1 MSLSEFQRGFLFL
14 YMIQPPFLKQ
24 GSTVGIIAPARKL
37 DEEVAKK
44 AKELLETWELPVV
57 FGKHLFTNEHS
68 YLSASDEHRRAD
80 LQQMFEDET
89 IEAIFCARGGYGST
103 RIMDQLNYAPLL
115 RKPKWVIG
123 FSDITS
129 IHLQLNKLG
138 IQSIH
143 GTMPVLF
150 TSDEQ
155 KRSVEALK
163 TLLFGYVEPMA
174 VPYDSS
180 NRQGNVTGQLIGG
193 NLSLLIDSL
202 GTPTE
207 IDTKNKIL
215 VIEDVGEYFYKI
227 DRMTMQLRRANKL
240 SGLAGLV
247 VGHFTDITES
257 TLAFGETV
265 KEIILYHTRAYSYPI
280 AFNFPIGHH
289 QPNLPFV
296 QGAEVNLRVDVKGSA
311 LTYINELTRA

>member
-1 MSLSEFQRGFLFL
+1 
-14 YMIQPPFLKQ
+14 MIQPPFLKQ

-37 DEEVAKK
+37 DEGVAKK
-44 AKELLETWELPVV
+44 AEALLESWGLRVV
-57 FGKHLFTNEHS
+57 SGEHLFTNEHS
-68 YLSASDEHRRAD
+68 YLSASDEHRRD
-80 LQQMFEDET
+80 DFQQMLEDEK

-103 RIMDQLNYAPLL
+103 RIIDQLNYNPLL
-115 RKPKWVIG
+115 KKPKWIIG

-129 IHLQLNKLG
+129 IHLQLNRLG

-155 KRSVEALK
+155 KKSVEALK
-163 TLLFGYVEPMA
+163 ALLFDSLEPIV
-174 VPYDSS
+174 VPYDIS
-180 NRQGNVTGQLIGG
+180 NRQGNATGQLIGG

-207 IDTKNKIL
+207 MDTRRKIL
-215 VIEDVGEYFYKI
+215 VMEDVGEYFYRI
-227 DRMTMQLRRANKL
+227 DRMIMQLKRANKL
-240 SGLAGLV
+240 SGLAGLIL
-247 VGHFTDITES
+247 GHFTDITES

-265 KEIILYHTRAYSYPI
+265 KEIIQYHTRDYNYPI

-296 QGAEVNLRVDVKGSA
+296 QGAHVKLQVDAKRST
-311 LTYINELTRA
+311 LTYISEVARA

>member
-1 MSLSEFQRGFLFL
+1 
-14 YMIQPPFLKQ
+14 MIQPPFLKH

-37 DEEVAKK
+37 DEDVAQK
-44 AKELLETWELPVV
+44 AKALLESWGLRVV
-57 FGKHLFTNEHS
+57 LGKHLFTNEHS
-68 YLSASDEHRRAD
+68 YLSASDEHRRMD
-80 LQQMFEDET
+80 FQRMLEDEK

-103 RIMDQLNYAPLL
+103 RIIDQLNFEPLL
-115 RKPKWVIG
+115 RKPKWIIG

-138 IQSIH
+138 IHSLH

-155 KRSVEALK
+155 KRSVEALRS
-163 TLLFGYVEPMA
+163 LLFGRMESIA

-180 NRQGNVTGQLIGG
+180 NKQGNARGQLIGG

-202 GTPTE
+202 GTGTE
-207 IDTKNKIL
+207 LDTRNKIL
-215 VIEDVGEYFYKI
+215 VMEDVGEYFYKI
-227 DRMTMQLRRANKL
+227 DRMVMHLKRAHKL
-240 SGLAGLV
+240 SDLAGLV

-265 KEIILYHTRAYSYPI
+265 KQIILYHTREYNYPI
-280 AFNFPIGHH
+280 AFNFPIGHY

-296 QGAEVNLRVDVKGSA
+296 HGAQVKLVLDDQQST
-311 LTYINELTRA
+311 LTYINELTSA